1 VLGPHGGA
9 IERKQP
15 TAFEDAIDDG
25 RGEVVIMED
34 PPPGIERFVRGE
46 DRRALFAMAIIDDVE
61 EHVRRVGPA
70 REIADL
76 VADQYGGMGVRG

>member
-1 VLGPHGGA
+1 MMWGRQVRGAWSVWRA

-46 DRRALFAMAIIDDVE
+46 IIARFLRWRSLTTWKSMLAASVPY
-61 EHVRRVGPA
+61 VR
-70 REIADL
+70 
-76 VADQYGGMGVRG
+76 